1 MTEDAHHHKPI
12 VDFKRMYCTV
22 CLFLQWKLF
31 EIRNEKRCD
40 GAFFHMHHKPSEED
54 PEKGPTTLQKGPQN
68 PPLDPL
74 KTPQGGLRNQSP

>member
-1 MTEDAHHHKPI
+1 MTEDAHHHEPI

-40 GAFFHMHHKPSEED
+40 GAFFHMHHKPSGED
-54 PEKGPTTLQKGPQN
+54 PEKGSHEPSKR
-68 PPLDPL
+68 DPKIL
-74 KTPQGGLRNQSP
+74 LWTP